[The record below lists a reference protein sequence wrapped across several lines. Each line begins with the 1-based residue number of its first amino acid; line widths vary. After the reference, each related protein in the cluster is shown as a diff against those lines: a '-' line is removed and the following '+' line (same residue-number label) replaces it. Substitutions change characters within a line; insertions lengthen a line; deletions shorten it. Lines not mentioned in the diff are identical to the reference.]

1 MNRLASSRARE
12 VPDAGRRSTRSSR
25 MGAWGILVAGA
36 GLALGQALA
45 TAPSPAREWRF
56 EIVDENG
63 EPTAARVVAHSS
75 TQERYLVPRGA
86 ASWLALNQPGRY
98 QGAEYFYADGA
109 FALETADDTLQVY
122 VRKGLEY
129 VPFEQELKRGEGA
142 TVVRLSRAFDLN
154 ARGYFSGDGHIH
166 PLSGTPEWAGVSG
179 RASFHDPAVI
189 TNELLSTITRA
200 EDLDYAN
207 LLASNAEDDKVHF
220 GHRVT
225 GTHEPESDR
234 LHHLRVS
241 EEYRSEVFGHM
252 SVFGVRKLSNPV
264 FTALPGSHVHPHDYP
279 TNHEACLQ
287 YAAQEAFPTFAHL
300 RRQKGL
306 ALECPIDVALGSL
319 NAVEIQGYAVAP
331 RNAADLWEKLMNC
344 GFNVVVSAGTDSTL
358 TFVKNLPPGGARVY
372 VDLEGQPFSHAT
384 WVSQLAKGKAFTT
397 NGAMLFLTVDGKKP
411 GETIEL
417 STEGSV
423 APGAKVRNAKVQLTV
438 ESLFPWEEVTVRM
451 NGVDALV
458 FKSAGGNPLRQEFSD
473 TITLSEPAWIYAHVA
488 GPISDHVHQGINP
501 WWEPAHDAFTNAIW
515 VTVPGR
521 MRRQAES
528 CEFMIDWIRD
538 NLAALEQRNNYGS
551 PENRAK
557 VRATFQQA
565 LEVFEQRKAE
575 STAAR

>member
-1 MNRLASSRARE
+1 MNLINPSLMHAGTLAG
-12 VPDAGRRSTRSSR
+12 VRSSR
-25 MGAWGILVAGA
+25 RFSIIAVGIIVLLA
-36 GLALGQALA
+36 GLAHGQSQA
-45 TAPSPAREWRF
+45 TQPSTQPAWRF

-63 EPTAARVVAHSS
+63 AATAARVVVYSRAD
-75 TQERYLVPRGA
+75 QRYLVPRGA
-86 ASWLALNQPGRY
+86 VSWLALNQPGRY
-98 QGAEYFYADGA
+98 RGAEYFCADGG
-109 FALETADDTLQVY
+109 FALNTGADTLFMV

-129 VPFEQELKRGEGA
+129 AIFEQDIKRGDGPTTIRLKRA
-142 TVVRLSRAFDLN
+142 IDMN

-166 PLSGTPEWAGVSG
+166 PASGTPDWARVGG
-179 RASFHDPAVI
+179 RASFHDPTVI

-207 LLASNAEDDKVHF
+207 LLASNAEDDTVHF

-225 GTHEPESDR
+225 GTHEPESDS
-234 LHHLRVS
+234 LHHVRIS
-241 EEYRSEVFGHM
+241 EEYRSEVYGHM
-252 SVFGVRKLSNPV
+252 SVFGIRRLSDPV

-279 TNHEACLQ
+279 TNHEALLK

-300 RRQKGL
+300 RRQRNL

-344 GFNVVVSAGTDSTL
+344 GFNVVLSAGTDSTL

-372 VDLEGQPFSHAT
+372 VDLEGQPFSHER

-411 GETIEL
+411 GQTIALETG
-417 STEGSV
+417 TADGR
-423 APGAKVRNAKVQLTV
+423 AKPRTVPVQIAV
-438 ESLFPWEEVTVRM
+438 ESLFPWDTVTLRM
-451 NGVDALV
+451 NGADALV
-458 FKSAGGNPLRQEFSD
+458 FKSADGNPLRQEFAGE
-473 TITLSEPAWIYAHVA
+473 ITVSEPAWIYAHVA

-521 MRRQAES
+521 LRRDQSS
-528 CEFMIDWIRD
+528 CQFMIDWIGD
-538 NLAALEQRNNYGS
+538 NLDTLEQRNNYGS
-551 PENRAK
+551 PENRTK
-557 VRATFQQA
+557 VRATFLRA

-575 STAAR
+575 ASDAR